1 MAVEYISLKRNATM
15 KKFGYVLIIIGFL
28 AGALFAVLDELSIR
42 WSWFLTA
49 LGAGAAG
56 VLLVRLS
63 QLQTSRSQET
73 LTANMASIETAL
85 RRIIGNIAQL
95 NTEKQSID
103 PYEVRHRID
112 ELFIEDLDIFVQAR
126 QSIVQVY
133 GLSVYADVM
142 SCFAAGERYLNRV
155 WSASADGYIDE
166 INVYLEKAQEQFVE
180 SMGKIKKL
188 NKPSL

>member
-1 MAVEYISLKRNATM
+1 VEYIGLKKNATM
-15 KKFGYVLIIIGFL
+15 KKFGYVLIIVGFL
-28 AGALFAVLDELSIR
+28 AGALIAVLDELSIR

-49 LGAGAAG
+49 LGAGAVG

-85 RRIIGNIAQL
+85 RRIIENIAQL

-126 QSIVQVY
+126 QSIAQVY

-166 INVYLEKAQEQFVE
+166 VNDYLEKAQEQFVE

-188 NKPSL
+188 NKPNL